1 MKKKN
6 YLLNAI
12 QKDNNI
18 IEKIYLYAKDLEEPK
33 YQLLIKK
40 REQAGIKSLNDKN
53 GFIEYSNSMD
63 DIYDNVEDYN
73 KVNLDWL
80 KCPDIFKKLVKD
92 VKFNANLNVIFGEN
106 KGKRVNF
113 KNVKKY
119 LDGILRGKIDN
130 KYDAEKIKNDKEL
143 LDTEKIRRGGKRQ
156 RLKSIFNNIENS
168 VFGILLPSEEKSD
181 EDQPEIIDMPDLE
194 NEESVAQRQK
204 GQGLKVLTPK
214 QMIIR
219 LPILLAQLK
228 AGNNSEKLKNGIRQI
243 VYSQNNL

>member
-1 MKKKN
+1 M
-6 YLLNAI
+6 
-12 QKDNNI
+12 
-18 IEKIYLYAKDLEEPK
+18 
-33 YQLLIKK
+33 
-40 REQAGIKSLNDKN
+40 
-53 GFIEYSNSMD
+53 
-63 DIYDNVEDYN
+63 
-73 KVNLDWL
+73 
-80 KCPDIFKKLVKD
+80 
-92 VKFNANLNVIFGEN
+92 
-106 KGKRVNF
+106 
-113 KNVKKY
+113 
-119 LDGILRGKIDN
+119 RGKIDN
-130 KYDAEKIKNDKEL
+130 KYDAEKEYVEKIKNDKEL

-168 VFGILLPSEEKSD
+168 VFGILLPSEEKGD

-243 VYSQNNL
+243 VYSLYRSKNLSKTIYNNLINTI